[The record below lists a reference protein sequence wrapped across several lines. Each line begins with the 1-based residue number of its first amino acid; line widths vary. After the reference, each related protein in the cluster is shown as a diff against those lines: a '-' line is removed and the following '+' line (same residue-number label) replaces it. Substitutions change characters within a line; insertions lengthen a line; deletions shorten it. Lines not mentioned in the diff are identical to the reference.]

1 MGTPYKMK
9 GSPMQRNFGISPVR
23 QTEGVREH
31 LKDKTKE
38 ELEVI
43 AKRNLANV
51 NILKNKSSLDN
62 IKDQMAIRD
71 TLAGVKNRAIEIIKE
86 SPESPVKQVGLVK
99 LAVKYGKKAYK
110 GVKKAFKGNKAKST
124 EPTYF
129 NVKTGRYQST
139 PSGNVHKTGDTYS
152 ETYPH
157 FKTN

>member
-23 QTEGVREH
+23 QTEGVKEH
-31 LKDKTKE
+31 LKGKTKE

-86 SPESPVKQVGLVK
+86 SPARP
-99 LAVKYGKKAYK
+99 
-110 GVKKAFKGNKAKST
+110 
-124 EPTYF
+124 
-129 NVKTGRYQST
+129 
-139 PSGNVHKTGDTYS
+139 
-152 ETYPH
+152 
-157 FKTN
+157 